1 MNFDECLDE
10 IIKLSVLDVLEQMKS
25 LSEDDRQA
33 LMFEH
38 IENLAGWESEEVLM
52 VPNFQ
57 ENEIDQ

>member
-1 MNFDECLDE
+1 MNFEECLE
-10 IIKLSVLDVLEQMKS
+10 ETIKSSLGDVLEQMKS
-25 LSEDDRQA
+25 LSEEDRQA

-57 ENEIDQ
+57 EKEIKD

>member
-1 MNFDECLDE
+1 MNFDECLHE
-10 IIKLSVLDVLEQMKS
+10 IIELSVLDVLEQMKS
-25 LSEDDRQA
+25 LSEEDRQT

-57 ENEIDQ
+57 EKEIKD

>member
-1 MNFDECLDE
+1 MNFDECLHE

-25 LSEDDRQA
+25 LNEDDRQA

-38 IENLAGWESEEVLM
+38 IENLAGWESEEALM

-57 ENEIDQ
+57 EKEIDQ